1 MTAAMLMEEAKPDQ
15 VHHQTHCPHPQDQ
28 FGVVDWFGLVEPLQ
42 ALDSDGETERHKENG
57 IDKSTKNLRP
67 GPAECVF
74 APGLWRHSYRN
85 ESNY

>member
-42 ALDSDGETERHKENG
+42 ALDSDGETQCN
-57 IDKSTKNLRP
+57 
-67 GPAECVF
+67 
-74 APGLWRHSYRN
+74 
-85 ESNY
+85 